1 VSVALSA
8 RAAAGSAKTRKRANP
23 TRRRQTLIAYVMLAP
38 FAIVFLTMLVAPLVF
53 SGYLSVF
60 RTQLVGGTVF
70 VGLENYAKALVDPS
84 FLGGL
89 GRVGLFLIIQV
100 PIMLGLALLFALALD
115 SGWARANRFVRLA
128 IFVPY
133 AIPGVVATLMW
144 GYMYSPAVG
153 PIGQIFQFIGLGSPA
168 FLSADGIIPSI
179 MNIITWEWT
188 GYNMIILY
196 AALRSIPDELYE
208 AAEVDG
214 AGPLRIA
221 WSIKIPAIRPA
232 LILTGIF
239 AIIGTFQIF
248 NEPKLLYEI
257 APNVIGT
264 DFTPNLYAYNEA
276 FISRNIEYAAA
287 LAFLLGLV
295 IMILSYVFQLG
306 TRRKETP

>member
-1 VSVALSA
+1 VATKA
-8 RAAAGSAKTRKRANP
+8 VKTPKRANP
-23 TRRRQTLIAYVMLAP
+23 TRRRQTITAYVMLAP

-60 RTQLVGGTVF
+60 RTQLVGGTAF

-89 GRVGLFLIIQV
+89 GRVGLFLVIQV

-144 GYMYSPAVG
+144 GYMYSDAVG
-153 PIGQIFQFIGLGSPA
+153 PIGQIFEFVGLNSPE
-168 FLSADGIIPSI
+168 FLSAGGIIPSI

-257 APNVIGT
+257 APNVVGT

-306 TRRKETP
+306 TRRKENA